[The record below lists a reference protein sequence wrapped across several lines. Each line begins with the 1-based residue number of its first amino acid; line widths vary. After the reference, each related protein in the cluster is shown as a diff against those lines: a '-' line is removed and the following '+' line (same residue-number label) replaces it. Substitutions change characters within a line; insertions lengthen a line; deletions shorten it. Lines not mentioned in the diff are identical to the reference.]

1 MAEITE
7 LSLAELSAALEK
19 KETSSEQATKAYLS
33 RIESVD
39 PKVGAYLLVD
49 DEGALKMARESD
61 ERRAAGNARGPL
73 EGVPVAL
80 KDIIL
85 SFGVRSSAAS
95 KILEN
100 FIPPYESTVAAR
112 LRAAGAVFLGKVNMD
127 EFAMGSSTENSAF
140 QKTRNP
146 WDQGRI
152 PGGSSGGSAA
162 AVAADL
168 CAGALGTDTGGSIR
182 QPASHCGI
190 VGLKPTYGRVSRYG
204 VMAFASSLD
213 QVGPMGKSV
222 EDCALMF
229 NTIGGHDAHDSTSID
244 QPLPDF
250 VPACRKEARGLRIG
264 VPRQYFGEGLG
275 PDVEKA
281 VKAAIAT
288 IEGLGNEIVE
298 VDLPHSEYAVA
309 TYYLIC
315 TAEASSNLARYDGV
329 RYGYRSPESK
339 DLMSLYLK
347 SRSEGFGPEV
357 KRRIMLGTYC
367 LSAGYYDAYYKK
379 AQQVRRLILDDFTK
393 AFEKC
398 DAIVGPVTPTPAFK
412 FGEKTEDPLEMY
424 LSDIYTI
431 SVNLAGLPGMS
442 LPCGFSQDGLP
453 IGLQVIAPQ
462 LAEETL
468 FQVAAGF
475 ERACDLGGRRPAL

>member
-1 MAEITE
+1 MPEITDMT
-7 LSLAELSAALEK
+7 LAELSAALEK
-19 KETSSEQATKAYLS
+19 KEVSSEEATGAYLS
-33 RIESVD
+33 RIEKVD
-39 PKVGAYLLVD
+39 SQVGAYLLVD

-61 ERRAAGNARGPL
+61 ERRAAGKAAGPL
-73 EGVPVAL
+73 EGVPIAL

-85 SFGVRSSAAS
+85 SFGVRTSAAS

-100 FIPPYESTVAAR
+100 FIPPYESTVAKR
-112 LRAAGAVFLGKVNMD
+112 LREAGAVFLGKVNLD

-140 QKTRNP
+140 QPTRNP
-146 WDQGRI
+146 WNPEHI

-204 VMAFASSLD
+204 VVAFASSLD

-222 EDCALMF
+222 EDCARML
-229 NTIGGHDAHDSTSID
+229 NVIGGHDPHDSTSIGRD
-244 QPLPDF
+244 LPDF
-250 VPACRKEARGLRIG
+250 VPACNKEAKGMKLG

-275 PDVEKA
+275 AEVEKA
-281 VKAAIAT
+281 VRGAIST
-288 IEGLGNEIVE
+288 LEGLGNEIVE

-329 RYGYRSPESK
+329 RYGYRSPEAK
-339 DLMSLYLK
+339 DLMSLYLG

-379 AQQVRRLILDDFTK
+379 AQQVRRLILQDFTA

-398 DAIVGPVTPTPAFK
+398 DAIIGPVTPTPAFK
-412 FGEKTEDPLEMY
+412 FGEKIDDPLEMY

-442 LPCGFSQDGLP
+442 LPCGFSEAGLP

-475 ERACDLGGRRPAL
+475 ERACDLGARKPAL